1 MITYS
6 TELLNLL
13 PELDHLLTTSDSS
26 VISFFNDVF
35 EGYNDVTQK
44 ETSKKLLFG
53 EYLIK
58 FILLNSHNIHHED
71 VFYIGCFLAL
81 WKGKVDNYF
90 KIRSFID
97 KENKKYYSIL
107 SIECFYH
114 IILSGNIDLVNSHL
128 ESIKIYL
135 EKHGIGDSKENS
147 KILINYFGIKS
158 YLFELRGN
166 FDKSNQFFSFALRE
180 VSNQNFGSDVL
191 IITYFLRIVNLIK
204 TDIARAEQLTLDLI
218 DIIKEKNNR
227 YFLAIATIFMG
238 KILYYQDDPLSA
250 FKIYSRV
257 KKSIK
262 DIQAEPLQLLLLIDI
277 GELEKVAGR
286 LVKSLGINKKV
297 ISTATIISL
306 PKMLTLGLRHSAD
319 IYLLQLNFQVAQ
331 DLYEKAII
339 ITKKTH
345 DYNNRAYCLQQLG
358 SLLLTQKNYVEAHKA
373 FLLALELIET
383 YNIEKLNLNFEL
395 GQLFYYLENI
405 NNVKMIHQLMRTSI
419 HKIGK
424 HSQLI
429 LFDAQKNLLE
439 KNYEEARLIL
449 EELYLKK
456 EKLSYIALLNVI
468 LLLFQLDLINYNL
481 EKDEIILEDAE
492 SRLEEI
498 FELGSKPGYSG
509 INILI
514 IILKSLWIYLYKKK
528 RNPISSP
535 LLTNAWELAEKN
547 NHYYLIYLAKKYE
560 RRLKRASRR
569 INHDDLDDT
578 LFHTQ
583 RLITIY
589 QNVFQKQY

>member
-1 MITYS
+1 
-6 TELLNLL
+6 
-13 PELDHLLTTSDSS
+13 
-26 VISFFNDVF
+26 
-35 EGYNDVTQK
+35 
-44 ETSKKLLFG
+44 
-53 EYLIK
+53 
-58 FILLNSHNIHHED
+58 
-71 VFYIGCFLAL
+71 
-81 WKGKVDNYF
+81 
-90 KIRSFID
+90 
-97 KENKKYYSIL
+97 
-107 SIECFYH
+107 
-114 IILSGNIDLVNSHL
+114 
-128 ESIKIYL
+128 
-135 EKHGIGDSKENS
+135 
-147 KILINYFGIKS
+147 
-158 YLFELRGN
+158 
-166 FDKSNQFFSFALRE
+166 
-180 VSNQNFGSDVL
+180 
-191 IITYFLRIVNLIK
+191 
-204 TDIARAEQLTLDLI
+204 
-218 DIIKEKNNR
+218 
-227 YFLAIATIFMG
+227 
-238 KILYYQDDPLSA
+238 DDTLSA

-257 KKSIK
+257 KKSVK
-262 DIQAEPLQLLLLIDI
+262 EIQAEPLQLLLLIEI
-277 GELEKVAGR
+277 AELEKITGR
-286 LVKSLGINKKV
+286 LVKSLGINKKI

-319 IYLLQLNFQVAQ
+319 IYLLQLNFQVAE
-331 DLYEKAII
+331 DLYKKAII
-339 ITKKTH
+339 VTKKTH

-373 FLLALELIET
+373 FLQALELIET
-383 YNIEKLNLNFEL
+383 YNIENLNLNFEL

-405 NNVKMIHQLMRTSI
+405 NNVKMVHQLMRTNI

-439 KNYEEARLIL
+439 KNYEEARLTL

-456 EKLSYIALLNVI
+456 EKLSFIALLNII
-468 LLLFQLDLINYNL
+468 LLLFQLDLINYKQ

-528 RNPISSP
+528 RNPVSSP

-547 NHYYLIYLAKKYE
+547 NYYYLVYLAKKYE

-578 LFHTQ
+578 LFYTQ

-589 QNVFQKQY
+589 QNVFQKQF